1 MIHDNLIELKYPIGK
16 FADPGIPT
24 SDQIKNYISEIEEL
38 PGLIEAEYE
47 KIKNNSLLEFAY
59 RPNGWTARQVVHH
72 LSDSHMNALIR
83 FKLTI
88 TEELPTIKP
97 YLEGRWAE
105 LSDNKLDP
113 QISIDLLKGIHKKLV
128 ALLRSSSSN
137 DFERTYFHPESQKE
151 FKLYTATA
159 LYAWH
164 GKHRLGHLRIINN
177 QFKAR

>member
-1 MIHDNLIELKYPIGK
+1 MIHDNLIDSKYPIGK

-24 SDQIKNYISEIEEL
+24 AEQIKNFIAEIEEL
-38 PGLIEAEYE
+38 PNLFEAEYK
-47 KIKNNSLLEFAY
+47 KIKSNSLLEVAY

-88 TEELPTIKP
+88 TEERPTIKP

-113 QISIDLLKGIHKKLV
+113 QISIDMLKGIHQKLV
-128 ALLRSSSSN
+128 AILGNASQN
-137 DFERTYFHPESQKE
+137 DFERTYFPESQKE
-151 FKLYTATA
+151 FKLSTATA

-164 GKHRLGHLRIINN
+164 GKHHLGHLRIINN
-177 QFKAR
+177 QFKVR

>member
-1 MIHDNLIELKYPIGK
+1 MIQDDLLVLKYPIGK
-16 FADPGIPT
+16 FADPGIST
-24 SDQIKNYISEIEEL
+24 SELIENYISEIEEL
-38 PGLIEAEYE
+38 PMQIETEYKKLKE
-47 KIKNNSLLEFAY
+47 NAFLEMPY
-59 RPNGWTARQVVHH
+59 RPGGWTARQVVHH

-83 FKLTI
+83 LKLTI

-113 QISIDLLKGIHKKLV
+113 QISIDILKGIHLKLV
-128 ALLRSSSSN
+128 AVLKNASMK

-151 FKLYTATA
+151 FKIFTATA

-164 GKHRLGHLRIINN
+164 GKHHLGHLRIINN
-177 QFKAR
+177 QFPAG

>member
-1 MIHDNLIELKYPIGK
+1 MIHDNLIDLKYPIGK

-24 SDQIKNYISEIEEL
+24 SVEIENFIIEIEEL
-38 PGLIEAEYE
+38 PKLIEAEYK
-47 KIKNNSLLEFAY
+47 KIKENSLLEVAY

-83 FKLTI
+83 CKLTI

-105 LSDNKLDP
+105 LTDNKLDP
-113 QISIDLLKGIHKKLV
+113 QISIDLLKGIHQKLV
-128 ALLRSSSSN
+128 AILRNASPS
-137 DFERTYFHPESQKE
+137 DLERTYFHPESQKE
-151 FKLYTATA
+151 FKLYTAAA

-164 GKHRLGHLRIINN
+164 GKHHLGHLRIINN